1 MVTLALKALYTF
13 GLGDIRELDI
23 LQFMSESVLPY
34 LFNENSN
41 IRNEAV
47 QTFSNLQL
55 ADQHKLSPRY
65 EMQLNKLLHKFFV
78 TAMTDS
84 DINIRIAMLT
94 KINPDFDPFIARYE
108 SLLMLFNCMKDSNNE
123 IKIKTIKILGRL
135 SNINP
140 QQILPYLRNLIV
152 SLISQLEHS
161 QQYKEREE
169 AAKLIKAFVK
179 YNRDLSKSYILSILN
194 CLFQRIDQDQKAKI
208 TTPFISALLDVMRE
222 ISFVDPDAT
231 KPYIGQIFPLILD
244 SIKDQS
250 DFQKREVALNTLIS
264 MIENTGF
271 VVKPYFFY
279 PELLPIIRHLV
290 QSEPNPAIKELVFK
304 LIGTL
309 GAVDPY
315 LIN

>member
-1 MVTLALKALYTF
+1 MDMGKNDAMLMPGQIEEESKDLDPSSIYNPQFIEQKKIDNLKAILDINGQVFIKNLVEGITDPKQLKKAAKADLDAIKEESDEMVTLALKALYTF
-13 GLGDIRELDI
+13 GLADIAQSLDI

-34 LFNENSN
+34 LFDENAN

-84 DINIRIAMLT
+84 DINIRVAMLT

-135 SNINP
+135 SAINP

-194 CLFQRIDQDQKAKI
+194 CLFQRIDQD
-208 TTPFISALLDVMRE
+208 
-222 ISFVDPDAT
+222 
-231 KPYIGQIFPLILD
+231 
-244 SIKDQS
+244 
-250 DFQKREVALNTLIS
+250 
-264 MIENTGF
+264 
-271 VVKPYFFY
+271 
-279 PELLPIIRHLV
+279 
-290 QSEPNPAIKELVFK
+290 
-304 LIGTL
+304 
-309 GAVDPY
+309 
-315 LIN
+315 

>member
-1 MVTLALKALYTF
+1 
-13 GLGDIRELDI
+13 
-23 LQFMSESVLPY
+23 
-34 LFNENSN
+34 
-41 IRNEAV
+41 
-47 QTFSNLQL
+47 
-55 ADQHKLSPRY
+55 
-65 EMQLNKLLHKFFV
+65 
-78 TAMTDS
+78 
-84 DINIRIAMLT
+84 
-94 KINPDFDPFIARYE
+94 
-108 SLLMLFNCMKDSNNE
+108 MKDSNNE

-135 SNINP
+135 TNINP

-161 QQYKEREE
+161 HQYKEREE

-179 YNRDLSKSYILSILN
+179 YNRDLSKSYAQSILN
-194 CLFQRIDQDQKAKI
+194 CLFQRIDQDKKQKI

-244 SIKDQS
+244 SVKDQS
-250 DFQKREVALNTLIS
+250 DAQKREVALNTLIA

-279 PELLPIIRHLV
+279 PELLPIIINLV
-290 QSEPNPAIKELVFK
+290 QSEQVKEIKDLVFK

-315 LIN
+315 LINQILFFHK